1 MHAKFRAAF
10 RHDLEEI
17 DMQTNQGQQGQQG
30 QQQQEAKQ
38 PLNTGNDSALPPE
51 QESTGRGTGTGNATG
66 FTDPAHVDV
75 EKNRD
80 ARRKDPN
87 DLGDAGDY
95 SR

>member
-1 MHAKFRAAF
+1 
-10 RHDLEEI
+10 
-17 DMQTNQGQQGQQG
+17 MQPNDGQEAQQKRD
-30 QQQQEAKQ
+30 AKQ
-38 PLNTGNDSALPPE
+38 PPDAGNNPALPPE

-80 ARRKDPN
+80 ARSKDPN

>member
-1 MHAKFRAAF
+1 
-10 RHDLEEI
+10 
-17 DMQTNQGQQGQQG
+17 MQNSDRQQGQHKHD
-30 QQQQEAKQ
+30 AKH
-38 PLNTGNDSALPPE
+38 PLNIGNNSVLPPK

-80 ARRKDPN
+80 ARRNDPN
-87 DLGDAGDY
+87 DPGDAGDY